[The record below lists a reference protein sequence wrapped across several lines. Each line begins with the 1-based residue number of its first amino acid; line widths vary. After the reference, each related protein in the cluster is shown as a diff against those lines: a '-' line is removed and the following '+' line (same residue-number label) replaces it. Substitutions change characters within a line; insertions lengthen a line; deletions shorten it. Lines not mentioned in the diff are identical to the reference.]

1 MMKPQTDDQG
11 ITPETTQGKD
21 IVDQDANMPQSPE
34 EVISNNHNESSLRRG
49 RMITSA
55 LIVSIIIAF
64 IAVAVAGVFQLTGHF
79 LQTCPKELPVND
91 PSPLLWSDVTS
102 QKPASAILGVS
113 EKLRQETALKAQAAG
128 TN

>member
-11 ITPETTQGKD
+11 TTPEIIQEKD
-21 IVDQDANMPQSPE
+21 SIDQDQNVSESPE

-55 LIVSIIIAF
+55 LIVSIIIVF

-91 PSPLLWSDVTS
+91 PSPLLWSDVT
-102 QKPASAILGVS
+102 
-113 EKLRQETALKAQAAG
+113 
-128 TN
+128 

>member
-1 MMKPQTDDQG
+1 MKPQTDDQG
-11 ITPETTQGKD
+11 TTPEIIQEKD
-21 IVDQDANMPQSPE
+21 SIDQDQNMSESPE
-34 EVISNNHNESSLRRG
+34 EVISNSHNESSLRRG

-55 LIVSIIIAF
+55 LIVSIIIVF

-91 PSPLLWSDVTS
+91 PSPVLWSDITS

-128 TN
+128 SN